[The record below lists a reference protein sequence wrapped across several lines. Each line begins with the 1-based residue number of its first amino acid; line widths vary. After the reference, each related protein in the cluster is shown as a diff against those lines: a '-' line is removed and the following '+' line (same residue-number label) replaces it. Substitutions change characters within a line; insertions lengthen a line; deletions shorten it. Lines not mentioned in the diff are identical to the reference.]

1 MVLSPFDSTT
11 LITDRVIKEY
21 DLNFN
26 IYKRA
31 II

>member
-1 MVLSPFDSTT
+1 MVLSLFDSTT
-11 LITDRVIKEY
+11 LITDRVIKKY
-21 DLNFN
+21 NLNFN